1 MEVSMATNA
10 ELQKEVAQLAARVNT
25 LLQSNSQLR
34 DELHVIKSEQQ
45 NLVGQLEQRFKRVQ
59 DTFQEFAERM

>member
-1 MEVSMATNA
+1 MATNA

>member
-25 LLQSNSQLR
+25 LLQSNSQMR
-34 DELHVIKSEQQ
+34 DELHVIKNEQQ

>member
-25 LLQSNSQLR
+25 LLQSNSQMR

>member
-1 MEVSMATNA
+1 MEVSMATNV

-25 LLQSNSQLR
+25 LLQSNSQMR

>member
-1 MEVSMATNA
+1 MATNV

-25 LLQSNSQLR
+25 LLQSNSQMR

>member
-1 MEVSMATNA
+1 MATNA

-25 LLQSNSQLR
+25 LLQSNSQMR

>member
-1 MEVSMATNA
+1 MATNA

-25 LLQSNSQLR
+25 LLQSNSQMR
-34 DELHVIKSEQQ
+34 DELHVIKNEQQ